1 MDRDFRSEVRMAS
14 ARTECPECSSL
25 DVVDLRDLLFSRT
38 VNFFRCRPCGCWW
51 IVSKQGDERAT
62 RTIVGRPNASV
73 EKEGAVT
80 MAGAQ
85 PYERHARLSAR
96 KVGR

>member
-51 IVSKQGDERAT
+51 IVSKQGGKRAT
-62 RTIVGRPNASV
+62 RTIVGHPNASV
-73 EKEGAVT
+73 EKR
-80 MAGAQ
+80 
-85 PYERHARLSAR
+85 ERARWDGHQAR
-96 KVGR
+96 ED